1 MGCCIAGEDDGL
13 NRQVQGQLS
22 SDKSQ
27 DRQIKKLLFL
37 GSGGSGKSTLFKQL
51 RTIHGDGFMEK
62 DRVSF
67 RDHIYSQVIDQM
79 KILIERSYELRE
91 MADEYR
97 DLELGPE
104 ATESSEFMLVV
115 RGDLDVNDD
124 VAKHIKILWSDPA
137 IQTTFENRAALKI
150 EDSSAYFFNQVDRI
164 AEPNYIPTDE
174 DILYVRHRT
183 TGVIEQK
190 LTIKGTQFHIFD
202 VGGQRSERKKWIHCF
217 EHVTAVIFVSALSS
231 YNEVMYEDETQN
243 SLQDSLTL
251 FDEICNSRWFIS
263 TAMILFLNKKDL
275 FAEKIAEIPL
285 TVCFGDLYD
294 GNNSYDDGVEF
305 IKTQFETLNKNPRE
319 KQIYTHITCA
329 TDRGNVEKVFNDV
342 QHIVINTSLQKGGLL

>member
-1 MGCCIAGEDDGL
+1 
-13 NRQVQGQLS
+13 
-22 SDKSQ
+22 
-27 DRQIKKLLFL
+27 
-37 GSGGSGKSTLFKQL
+37 
-51 RTIHGDGFMEK
+51 MEK

-79 KILIERSYELRE
+79 KILIERSYELKD
-91 MADEYR
+91 MSPEYAN
-97 DLELGPE
+97 LELG
-104 ATESSEFMLVV
+104 ADASESAEFMMVV
-115 RGDLDVNDD
+115 RGDLDVNED
-124 VAKHIKILWSDPA
+124 VAKHIKVLWADKA
-137 IQTTFENRAALKI
+137 IQTTFDNRAQLKI
-150 EDSSAYFFNQVDRI
+150 EDSSAYFFDQVDRI
-164 AEPNYIPTDE
+164 ADAGYVPTDE

-190 LTIKGTQFHIFD
+190 LNIKGTSFHIFD

-243 SLQDSLTL
+243 SLRDSLTL
-251 FDEICNSRWFIS
+251 FNEICNSRWFIS

-275 FAEKIAEIPL
+275 FAEKIQEIPL
-285 TVCFGDLYD
+285 TVCFDEYVGD
-294 GNNSYDDGVEF
+294 STYDDGVEF
-305 IKTQFETLNKNPRE
+305 IKAQFERLNQNPRE